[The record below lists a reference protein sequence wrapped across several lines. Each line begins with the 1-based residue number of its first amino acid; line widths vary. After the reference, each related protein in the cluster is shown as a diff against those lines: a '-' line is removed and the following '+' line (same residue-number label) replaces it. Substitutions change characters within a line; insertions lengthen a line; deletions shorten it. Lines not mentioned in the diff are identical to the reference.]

1 VYAVVDKSI
10 GSLARFAGIV
20 ALGTVVSKILGFL
33 RETSFAA
40 QFGASYATDAYLV
53 AMIIPTLMLM
63 GVGPAVTTTLVP
75 VFADLERRR
84 GRDAAFASVSAI
96 INACFII
103 SSVLMVA
110 GMVFARPV
118 VRLVAPGFSGEAF
131 ALTVE
136 LTTILFPIAVLTV
149 MAHCVTGVLHAVGR
163 FTAPAMTGMVQN
175 VIIITAI
182 MVFGPR
188 YGIQAVAVGTVLGA
202 FSMLAVQWPALRAC
216 GYRHRFTLDWNDRG
230 LRQVGRL
237 IGPIIVGTAASQAGS
252 LVIRALA
259 SRLPEGSITYLN
271 YSQRLAALP
280 VGVFGTA
287 LITVLYPTLARL
299 FSEDKSEFSRTFRR
313 SIGIVFFA
321 LLPMAA
327 GLMILAAPVV
337 RLAFERGVFTAEATS
352 ATSVALV
359 YAAIGIPFTGLADLT
374 SKAFYATHDTLTPV
388 FVNVGAVGVN
398 VGLSL
403 ALVGSMQHAGL
414 SLAASC
420 QPIAS
425 FIILQ
430 AILRRRAAA
439 SQRQS
444 GPAGSAARAARG
456 QAPGETGPSGD
467 GGYSLAASVAKSA
480 VAGAVMWAAVSA
492 FGPWF
497 AARLPQSGTIA
508 QALRLAASVGVG
520 AAAYFGVAA
529 ALRSEELSFAAG
541 AVRSRLD
548 RGRRAH

>member
-1 VYAVVDKSI
+1 MADKSN

-96 INACFII
+96 INACFIV
-103 SSVLMVA
+103 SGMVMVA
-110 GMVFARPV
+110 GMVFARPL

-136 LTTILFPIAVLTV
+136 LTAILFPIAVLTV
-149 MAHCVTGVLHAVGR
+149 LAHCVTGVLHAVGR
-163 FTAPAMTGMVQN
+163 FAVPAMTGIVQN

-202 FSMLAVQWPALRAC
+202 FSMFAVQWPALRAC
-216 GYRHRFTLDWNDRG
+216 GYRHRFVLDWNDRG

-237 IGPIIVGTAASQAGS
+237 IGPIIVGTAASQAGG

-299 FSEDKSEFSRTFRR
+299 YSDDKSEFSRTFRR
-313 SIGIVFFA
+313 SIGIVFFV
-321 LLPMAA
+321 LVPMAA

-337 RLAFERGVFTAEATS
+337 RLAFERGVFTAEATY
-352 ATSVALV
+352 ATAVALV

-374 SKAFYATHDTLTPV
+374 AKAFYATHDTLTPV

-403 ALVGSMQHAGL
+403 ALVGSMRHAGL

-425 FIILQ
+425 FIVLQ

-439 SQRQS
+439 TQSRTTPSQ
-444 GPAGSAARAARG
+444 
-456 QAPGETGPSGD
+456 D
-467 GGYSLAASVAKSA
+467 GGYSLAASLAKSVGA
-480 VAGAVMWAAVSA
+480 AAVMWAAVSA
-492 FGPWF
+492 FDPWF
-497 AARLPQSGTIA
+497 ASRLPQSGTMV

-520 AAAYFGVAA
+520 GVVYFGMAA
-529 ALRSEELSFAAG
+529 VLRSEELSFVAG
-541 AVRSRLD
+541 VVRSRLD
-548 RGRRAH
+548 SGRQAR

>member
-1 VYAVVDKSI
+1 MADRSN
-10 GSLARFAGIV
+10 GNLAKFAGIV

-96 INACFII
+96 INACFIV
-103 SSVLMVA
+103 SGAAMVV

-149 MAHCVTGVLHAVGR
+149 LAHCVTGVLHAVGR
-163 FTAPAMTGMVQN
+163 FAAPAMTGIVQN

-182 MVFGPR
+182 MVFGSR

-216 GYRHRFTLDWNDRG
+216 GYRHRFALDWNDRG

-299 FSEDKSEFSRTFRR
+299 FSEDKSEFARTFRR

-337 RLAFERGVFTAEATS
+337 RLAFERGVFTSEATS
-352 ATSVALV
+352 ATAVALV
-359 YAAIGIPFTGLADLT
+359 YAAIGIPFTGLSDLT
-374 SKAFYATHDTLTPV
+374 SKAFYATHDMLTPV

-430 AILRRRAAA
+430 AILRRRATA

-444 GPAGSAARAARG
+444 GPTGSTARAASSP
-456 QAPGETGPSGD
+456 A
-467 GGYSLAASVAKSA
+467 GGYSLTASLAKSV
-480 VAGAVMWAAVSA
+480 VAAAVMWAAVSA
-492 FGPWF
+492 FDPWF
-497 AARLPQSGTIA
+497 AARLSQSGTIA

-548 RGRRAH
+548 RRRQAR